1 MGNGPFRIARGSEE
15 PSGRSRSSSRKAR
28 QPAPRLKLFR
38 GPGEEAT
45 PAPAR
50 AVSIRLMDLYPV
62 LAQAYGDNYVWL
74 RDFEQDEVVVSSDL
88 FEVVQAFGD
97 CRPSA

>member
-15 PSGRSRSSSRKAR
+15 PSGRRRSTPKTGRT
-28 QPAPRLKLFR
+28 PAPRLKLFR
-38 GPGEEAT
+38 GPGEEV
-45 PAPAR
+45 PAPRPR

-74 RDFEQDEVVVSSDL
+74 RDFEQDEVVVSNDL